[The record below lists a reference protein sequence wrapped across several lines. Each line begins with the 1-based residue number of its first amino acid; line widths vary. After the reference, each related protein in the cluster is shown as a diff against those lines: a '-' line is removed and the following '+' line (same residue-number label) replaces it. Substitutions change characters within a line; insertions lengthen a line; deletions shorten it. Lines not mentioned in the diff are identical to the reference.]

1 MKKTAGFLI
10 LVAALFF
17 LKGTALAEDIPVDAA
32 HFPDENFQKFMGEN
46 FDKDGNNVLSENE
59 RDNAKTIYDVE

>member
-10 LVAALFF
+10 LVAALF
-17 LKGTALAEDIPVDAA
+17 LLTSAALAEDIPVDAA
-32 HFPDENFQKFMGEN
+32 HFPDENFRTYVAEN
-46 FDKDGNNVLSENE
+46 FDQDGNGVLSENE